1 MTRPWQSSL
10 RSNRGFTLLELL
22 IATAV
27 GATVLLV
34 INATFFTA
42 LRLYNG
48 THDSLDRDRMLERTL
63 AIVRR
68 DISGIMVPGGVLSG
82 QLQTTNFSST
92 VQQTEGDRIT
102 PDFYTSTGRVDGWTP
117 FADVQMVA
125 YYLAPSTDGGNSRS
139 LVRAVS
145 RNLLPTQTE
154 TPEEQVLMTG
164 VADASVMFYDGSG
177 WTEEWDSSVPR
188 RCRQRSSS
196 VSCLRRLRRPSPIRL
211 PSNSWSPCSR
221 PPRPSSR
228 TRHRRP
234 AHEHLAPQ
242 HVSPLVPGPL
252 GPRLGVDH
260 RALDLPRAGGA
271 HALLRQ

>member
-1 MTRPWQSSL
+1 MTQPRHISL

-125 YYLAPSTDGGNSRS
+125 YYLAPSTDGGISRS

-154 TPEEQVLMTG
+154 TPDEQVLMTG
-164 VADASVMFYDGSG
+164 VADATVMFYDGSG
-177 WTEEWDSSVPR
+177 WTEEWDSSVTSTLPTAIKFSLVLAK
-188 RCRQRSSS
+188 RSPADPDSAPIELVVPVLATTTTQLQEASS
-196 VSCLRRLRRPSPIRL
+196 TTGS
-211 PSNSWSPCSR
+211 
-221 PPRPSSR
+221 
-228 TRHRRP
+228 
-234 AHEHLAPQ
+234 
-242 HVSPLVPGPL
+242 
-252 GPRLGVDH
+252 
-260 RALDLPRAGGA
+260 
-271 HALLRQ
+271 